1 MQFCLGQITV
11 FFDQVVSGALAKA
24 AVAQLRT
31 KKKRLKSQVG
41 HLWT

>member
-1 MQFCLGQITV
+1 MQFCLGQITA